1 MTPQRSLKTLLLVPL
16 CLVGA
21 HQVEAQ
27 PQSVPKDSRGLL
39 VPVTEKCKYKMDETG
54 NCLSP
59 EFYRCTEDWAKCSK
73 ACKPDDQACQEV
85 CDTKYSA
92 ICGD

>member
-1 MTPQRSLKTLLLVPL
+1 MTPHRSLKTLSLVIL

-21 HQVEAQ
+21 HQAQ
-27 PQSVPKDSRGLL
+27 AQSVPNDSRGLL
-39 VPVTEKCKYKMDETG
+39 VPVAEKCRYKMDETG

-59 EFYRCTEDWAKCSK
+59 EFYQCTEDWAKCSK
-73 ACKPDDQACQEV
+73 ACKQDDQACQEV